1 MRTLNNDLITKRQE
15 GTNSHNWNSRRRY
28 RSIK

>member
-1 MRTLNNDLITKRQE
+1 MRTLNNDLITETNQ
-15 GTNSHNWNSRRRY
+15 GTKSHNWNSKRRY

>member
-1 MRTLNNDLITKRQE
+1 MRTLKNDLITERHQ
-15 GTNSHNWNSRRRY
+15 GTKSHNWNLRRRY